1 MKKRIA
7 KLIHFLLEDTI
18 VTLKASLSS
27 IFQSTINSIFDVLVR
42 VSTDKILIDVVKF
55 VILNNF
61 DKHSFTD
68 LMLN

>member
-7 KLIHFLLEDTI
+7 KLIHFLLEDPI

>member
-42 VSTDKILIDVVKF
+42 VSTDKTLIDVVKS
-55 VILNNF
+55 L
-61 DKHSFTD
+61 
-68 LMLN
+68 

>member
-27 IFQSTINSIFDVLVR
+27 IIIHSTINSIFDVVLFR
-42 VSTDKILIDVVKF
+42 VSTYKILIDVVKF
-55 VILNNF
+55 VILKN
-61 DKHSFTD
+61 
-68 LMLN
+68 L